1 MNKFIKWQN
10 QESSK
15 RRRLLFL
22 GMGALVFPISIPAV
36 LILVLPQVD
45 RTIGLD
51 SFSFGNINI
60 FIGIISIIIG
70 GFLGLWTIFAQI
82 KLASGSPFPMMPTKK
97 LIIVGPFKYCRNP
110 MTLGTIIAYS
120 GVAIWVGSYTAL
132 SLVILFASMLIVYI
146 KMIEEKEL
154 ALRFGQ
160 DYMEYKKNT
169 PFILPINFV
178 KDIQY
183 DKQEE

>member
-1 MNKFIKWQN
+1 
-10 QESSK
+10 
-15 RRRLLFL
+15 
-22 GMGALVFPISIPAV
+22 
-36 LILVLPQVD
+36 
-45 RTIGLD
+45 
-51 SFSFGNINI
+51 
-60 FIGIISIIIG
+60 
-70 GFLGLWTIFAQI
+70 
-82 KLASGSPFPMMPTKK
+82 MMPTKK